1 MYLKHFAHKLINRYI
16 YVFSDTFYALV
27 YFSLLLSFTRNDINI
42 NVESLKAGVFITSML
57 NVHNLNAQVNF
68 KDPLQ
73 HPCIFLKYSHD
84 T

>member
-1 MYLKHFAHKLINRYI
+1 MYLTNFVHNLINRYI

-42 NVESLKAGVFITSML
+42 NVEPLKARVFITSML
-57 NVHNLNAQVNF
+57 YVHNLNAQVIL
-68 KDPLQ
+68 KDPWQ
-73 HPCIFLKYSHD
+73 HPCIFLKYAHA

>member
-1 MYLKHFAHKLINRYI
+1 MYLKQFAHKLINRYI

-27 YFSLLLSFTRNDINI
+27 YFLLLLSFTRNDINI

-57 NVHNLNAQVNF
+57 YVHNLNAQVIL
-68 KDPLQ
+68 KDPWQ
-73 HPCIFLKYSHD
+73 HPCIFLKYPHA